1 MARRSLLLAFV
12 CLVLAGLVPAT
23 SSAAV
28 STTHPR
34 LLIRDSDLPRLRAW
48 ASPSNPL
55 WTQGIRRLALS
66 ARQTMDRGAV
76 PRRDAGGIAYE
87 QYPTELYAELF
98 AFMSL
103 VDPDPAARADWG
115 RRART
120 LLMHVIDKAL
130 PGRGGENTP
139 FRSPYFATLDRS
151 RYYGEAFGLTLD
163 WAYPYFTAAD
173 KAKIRTVFLRWAN
186 EQYTAYPLDQLPRG
200 TVPTINGPLN
210 SPGLLT
216 NRTAVRWAINNYY
229 LGHARNL
236 GLMALAIDPADD
248 PGGQLRRHLSNVT
261 GQWLYLFDRIMRTDA
276 AGGLSP
282 EGFEYGPE
290 AMGRLAQL
298 LYAMRTSGAA
308 DAAAGPQSRFETN
321 PWWRESIPAFL
332 SSLPST
338 PRRLRG
344 DNAHLSPVYQ
354 PAWFGDGEL
363 YWAAD
368 PVSLFA
374 PLGLDARER
383 GDAATLAA
391 TRWIVRNIPPGGEK
405 GLVERAGGSTDNFFA
420 AILYFLLMDPG
431 AAAPA
436 DPRTQIPTTW
446 WAPGIN
452 RLLAR
457 TCWCADERLFTYMLS
472 WSEIDH
478 QRGDGNDFGFLRK
491 GEWLT
496 KVRVGY
502 SNPMSDFHNT
512 VTIENDR
519 LRGYPRDDFRSI
531 GARTG
536 SQWGLVPSG
545 DPTLLAR
552 ARENGYTYV
561 AGDATKLYNTNA
573 ERLRNVKHASRS
585 IVWLE
590 PDAIVVY
597 DRAVTGKARRFKRF
611 WLQFPTRPKVRGKQA
626 TVRTRG
632 QSLYVKTLAPRRA
645 ALTSLRAGRKDA
657 PATEEPMKYRLS
669 VEARGR
675 PKSARFLH
683 VLQAT
688 DRKRRPSRAV
698 AVRSSGTRFA
708 GAVVGATAVL
718 FPETV
723 GRSAGA
729 FTVRL
734 PGGVTRVLVTGL
746 AGGAQYTAQRS
757 GSSLRVTPGG
767 TLAASSA
774 GVLDIRG

>member
-1 MARRSLLLAFV
+1 MARRSLLSVLLCLI
-12 CLVLAGLVPAT
+12 CLVALAPAT

-34 LLIRDSDLPRLRAW
+34 LLMRDSDLPRLRAW
-48 ASPSNPL
+48 ASASNPL
-55 WTQGIRRLALS
+55 WAQGLRPLAAAARR
-66 ARQTMDRGAV
+66 TMDRGLV
-76 PRRDAGGIAYE
+76 PRRDSGGIAYE
-87 QYPTELYAELF
+87 QYPSELYAELF

-120 LLMHVIDKAL
+120 LLMHVIDRAL
-130 PGRGGENTP
+130 PGRGGENAP
-139 FRSPYFATLDRS
+139 FRSPYFASLDRS

-163 WAYPYFTAAD
+163 WAYPYFSAAD
-173 KAKIRTVFLRWAN
+173 RAKIRTVYLRWAE

-210 SPGLLT
+210 SPALLG

-248 PGGQLRRHLSNVT
+248 PGGQLRRHLGNVT
-261 GQWLYLFDRIMRTDA
+261 GQWLYLFDRVMRTDA

-308 DAAAGPQSRFETN
+308 DASAGPQSRFETN
-321 PWWRESIPAFL
+321 PWWRDSLPAFL
-332 SSLPST
+332 SSLPSGT
-338 PRRLRG
+338 RRLRG
-344 DNAHLSPVYQ
+344 DNAHLSPVFQ

-368 PVSLFA
+368 PISLFA
-374 PLGLDARER
+374 PIGLDARER

-391 TRWIVRNIPPGGEK
+391 TRWVTRNIPPGGRAS
-405 GLVERAGGSTDNFFA
+405 LVERVGDTDNFFA
-420 AILYFLLMDPG
+420 AILYFLLMDP
-431 AAAPA
+431 AAPEPA
-436 DPRTQIPTTW
+436 DPRPQIPTTW
-446 WAPGIN
+446 FAPGIN
-452 RLLAR
+452 RIMAR
-457 TCWCADERLFTYMLS
+457 TCWCKDERLFTYMLS

-512 VTIENDR
+512 VTIQNDR
-519 LRGYPRDDFRSI
+519 LRGYPADDFRTI
-531 GARTG
+531 GARSG

-545 DPTLLAR
+545 DPKLLAQVR
-552 ARENGYTYV
+552 RDGYTY
-561 AGDATKLYNTNA
+561 ALGDATNLYNSSA

-597 DRAVTGKARRFKRF
+597 DRAVTGKAGRFKRF
-611 WLQFPTRPKVRGKQA
+611 WLQFPTKPRLGRRTA
-626 TVRTRG
+626 TMRTRG
-632 QSLYVKTLAPRRA
+632 QSLYVKTLAPRRV
-645 ALTSLRAGRKDA
+645 ALSALRSGRRDS
-657 PATEEPMKYRLS
+657 PATEEPMKFRLR
-669 VEARGR
+669 VEAKGR
-675 PKSARFLH
+675 AKGVRFLH
-683 VLQAT
+683 VLQAR
-688 DRKRRPSRAV
+688 DGRRRPSRAV
-698 AVRSSGTRFA
+698 AVRGGGFA
-708 GAVVGATAVL
+708 GAAVGGTAVL

-723 GRSAGA
+723 GRTVSSVS
-729 FTVRL
+729 VRL
-734 PGGVTRVLVTGL
+734 PRGVSRVLVTGL
-746 AGGAQYTAQRS
+746 APGGQYTAQRS
-757 GSSLRVTPGG
+757 GRRLRVTAGG
-767 TLAASSA
+767 TAVANSG
-774 GVLDIRG
+774 GVLDVRD